1 MENDDG
7 GQRGN
12 RRKSLRHNKNVGVD
26 VGGSISPRRKK
37 DGCDEIAK
45 RLPERLFATDRFPS
59 ERVNMYST
67 VDFLLWIRDVLRGT
81 PEMELLLGSCFG
93 GLFRIPA
100 RRLFAGKVVHSLM
113 TRQVVTKKKYEMW
126 PVFGGKPLRFSLVEF
141 GEVTGLPCGE
151 FEDGYRFDYQLQATD
166 ENYEFWGRLIGR
178 NRNATVEDLMAMVES
193 DPQMSGEKKLKL
205 CLIVIVDGVL
215 VATLQKPKPTLK
227 YVKLLENLD
236 EFFDFPWGR
245 ESFMWTLSTL
255 KPPPKVFGKLEDP
268 LGVFCQKLRQQTVK
282 TVGFPLALQ
291 LVAFRC
297 VPSLAA
303 FVGGDD
309 AVTIM
314 QYPEPAMPQH
324 AGLSVVHIRKAE
336 HDPLL
341 IVEPMMEISGDHDDR
356 WGLWDDETYDKKV
369 DYMVQLLKDG
379 HIFEK
384 ENWLGGDALDP
395 LFVYEEKPKSP
406 KRKRNVAAQQE
417 PIRKQ
422 RRISGFFRR
431 GGSNSVDTEK
441 FAALEGRVNECF
453 VEVEKL
459 KSVCEKQGRTI
470 KILKQRLK
478 ATIQKKYR
486 RSAIKVRGADA
497 KRQAVDKDP
506 DTTTSL
512 APEHNADVLYIIT
525 AFLVVF
531 TPPCDNLQGQGGV
544 ILLESIPS
552 PPMVGMSD
560 LSVAPTQAGVS
571 CEDSAKRSGLVEE
584 FMVVSGENK
593 DKVNFSL
600 VLDFSKLRNQV
611 FTVDDEIGSGDDL
624 TDEDAAE
631 VKEGSGTVV
640 LSDSPT
646 EVAPKHVPVA
656 DEEELA
662 ALLLAKSPLALQ
674 EMVPLNEDV
683 DYPFFERVLQANPKA
698 MHVDA
703 GGRDLD
709 NEFFLQL
716 ATPGV
721 WVNSTHMEVLMQY
734 SERRYG
740 FGVHLEGGM
749 FLAPWFTAHMQGK
762 GRSFKAARRKTGVAG
777 DAKITNYL
785 TRPRQRWGMEVDR
798 LYTPMIWEGTHWVGL
813 CISLTEWTI
822 YVFDPYPQG
831 KTMEQVEELLEPVS
845 TMLPYVA
852 KKVCPPEV
860 VGERAQVPFRVE
872 RVTSL
877 YENRRSGDC
886 GPVAVKFLEMHAT
899 GDPQPTMAGLTD
911 DLVDIFRKHYAMD
924 IYRGVVVPLYL
935 R

>member
-1 MENDDG
+1 
-7 GQRGN
+7 
-12 RRKSLRHNKNVGVD
+12 
-26 VGGSISPRRKK
+26 
-37 DGCDEIAK
+37 
-45 RLPERLFATDRFPS
+45 
-59 ERVNMYST
+59 
-67 VDFLLWIRDVLRGT
+67 
-81 PEMELLLGSCFG
+81 
-93 GLFRIPA
+93 
-100 RRLFAGKVVHSLM
+100 
-113 TRQVVTKKKYEMW
+113 
-126 PVFGGKPLRFSLVEF
+126 
-141 GEVTGLPCGE
+141 
-151 FEDGYRFDYQLQATD
+151 
-166 ENYEFWGRLIGR
+166 
-178 NRNATVEDLMAMVES
+178 MAMVES

-215 VATLQKPKPTLK
+215 VATLQTPKPTLK

-369 DYMVQLLKDG
+369 DYMVQLLKDS

-384 ENWLGGDALDP
+384 ENWLGGDALDH

-486 RSAIKVRGADA
+486 RSGNLDGFPGPDEQRGVA
-497 KRQAVDKDP
+497 
-506 DTTTSL
+506 
-512 APEHNADVLYIIT
+512 E
-525 AFLVVF
+525 VF
-531 TPPCDNLQGQGGV
+531 FASPANVGFFFTGQGGV
-544 ILLESIPS
+544 ILLESIPG

-600 VLDFSKLRNQV
+600 VLDFSKLRNQDEIDGDKKSDQEQAV
-611 FTVDDEIGSGDDL
+611 RDDEIGSGDDL
-624 TDEDAAE
+624 TYEDAAE
-631 VKEGSGTVV
+631 VKEGSRTVV

-740 FGVHLEGGM
+740 LGVHLEGGM

-872 RVTSL
+872 RVTGL